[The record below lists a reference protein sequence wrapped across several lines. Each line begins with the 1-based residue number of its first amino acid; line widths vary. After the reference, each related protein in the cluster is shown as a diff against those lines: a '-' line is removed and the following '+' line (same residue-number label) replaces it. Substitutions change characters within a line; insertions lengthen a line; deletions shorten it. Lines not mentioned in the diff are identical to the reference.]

1 MPFNMRT
8 RSASRARSVDSSS
21 SYQDDPREHDMD
33 PEPEQNINIHL
44 TDMEYKKLN
53 TDEATQER
61 LTKTLQDP
69 VGNLIVRLVDRHNKT
84 LPPEEDPIE
93 LDTVCMA
100 FDNKLQLNKKDIT
113 ELIENSAKDLKSDI
127 FHKELN
133 FHLLNPRYIPPTKFS
148 PTDVLNSNAKSS
160 EALKLFPSNMKSK
173 FSGIRGDG
181 PNLSEFLFNISYAQE
196 RLNLSEK
203 EFKMKLLTSLTGP
216 AHEDIRNLV
225 EQGDT
230 VTSIY
235 HNLASMYDSTPEPN
249 KAKQDLM
256 KFKIPRRWD
265 LYKTQNHILS
275 LSNSAA
281 RLYKD
286 AKIRKIIANTEASQS
301 FIRSLPPASSKFA
314 RTKYNEFLTS
324 QAHINADPL
333 FVDFIRFLNK
343 YQDDINED
351 IRQNG
356 SSYDDRDNRDNRN
369 NNIHRDSRYTNNP
382 QPYKPYRPLQRIQT
396 TYAYPQSTSRSNN
409 AKPYQRVSVKA
420 VNTSSPIQ
428 NKYLNKL
435 YCSLCG
441 KSNHT
446 SSQGCYAIKRNGVV
460 VPCSPT
466 QIPCTICEKVNGKKL
481 YHPPTL
487 CFNKEQSNNFKPR
500 STFNNQRNY
509 KKY

>member
-1 MPFNMRT
+1 MPFMRT
-8 RSASRARSVDSSS
+8 RSHSRARSVDSGS
-21 SYQDDPREHDMD
+21 SYQEDNREQEVEI
-33 PEPEQNINIHL
+33 EPEQNINLHL
-44 TDMEYKKLN
+44 TDTEYKRLN
-53 TDEATQER
+53 NDEATQER

-69 VGNLIVRLVDRHNKT
+69 VGKLLVRLVDRHNKT

-93 LDTVCMA
+93 LDSVCMA
-100 FDNKLQLNKKDIT
+100 FDNKLQMNKKDIT
-113 ELIENSAKDLKSDI
+113 ELIETSAKTLKSDI

-133 FHLLNPRYIPPTKFS
+133 FHLLNPRYIPPTNFS
-148 PTDVLNSNAKSS
+148 PIDVLNSNAKSS

-181 PNLSEFLFNISYAQE
+181 PNLSEFLFNITYAQE

-230 VTSIY
+230 ITSIY

-249 KAKQDLM
+249 KAKQDLLR
-256 KFKIPRRWD
+256 FKIPKRWD

-351 IRQNG
+351 IKQNG
-356 SSYDDRDNRDNRN
+356 SSYDDRDNRDNKY
-369 NNIHRDSRYTNNP
+369 NISKESRFN

-396 TYAYPQSTSRSNN
+396 TYAYPQSTSRVNN
-409 AKPYQRVSVKA
+409 FKPYQRVTVKA
-420 VNTSSPIQ
+420 INTSPEMR
-428 NKYLNKL
+428 NKFMNKL

-441 KSNHT
+441 KTNHT

-466 QIPCTICEKVNGKKL
+466 QIPCTICEKMNGKKL

-487 CFNKEQSNNFKPR
+487 CFNKDKSNSFKPR
-500 STFNNQRNY
+500 SNFNQQSNY
-509 KKY
+509 KRY